1 MSEIE
6 TPDENQDERQQNET
20 DRVDPEAVDTQQNSE
35 VLSSQEAPSENQ
47 ISEQES
53 ADNELAKVISGETQ
67 MQEEMHFA
75 VVEGEPVTDVPK
87 DLYIPPD
94 ALEVFL
100 EAFEG
105 PLDLLLYL
113 IKRQNVDILNI
124 PIAHITEQYMEYVE
138 IMKAINLE
146 LAAEY
151 LVMAAMLA
159 EIKSR
164 VLLPR
169 PKLEEEEDDPRA
181 DLIRRLQE
189 YERFKKAA
197 QDIDTLPRMERDTQQ
212 VDIETPEL
220 HVNKPLPT
228 VEMKDLLHALKDVL
242 VRAEMFTHHHI
253 QKETLSIREKMGNV
267 LAILSADGFTPFVS
281 LFNVEEGRMGIVVTF
296 LAVMELTKESMVE
309 LVQSEPFAPIH
320 VRARMSDKVIDEVEV
335 TE

>member
-1 MSEIE
+1 MSEI
-6 TPDENQDERQQNET
+6 DS
-20 DRVDPEAVDTQQNSE
+20 VDSQPEEQTSATSDVTEESVQTQKADAQTKAPEQPGLLTGE
-35 VLSSQEAPSENQ
+35 VFS
-47 ISEQES
+47 
-53 ADNELAKVISGETQ
+53 
-67 MQEEMHFA
+67 QEEMHFA
-75 VVEGEPVTDVPK
+75 LVEGEPLTDVPK

-138 IMKAINLE
+138 IMKSINLE

-169 PKLEEEEDDPRA
+169 PKLDEEEDDPRA

-197 QDIDTLPRMERDTQQ
+197 QDIESLPRMERDIHQLE
-212 VDIETPEL
+212 VETPEL
-220 HVNKPLPT
+220 HIDKPLPT
-228 VEMKDLLHALKDVL
+228 VEMKDLLMALKDVL

-267 LAILSADGFTPFVS
+267 LAILSADGFTDFVS

-320 VRARMSDKVIDEVEV
+320 VRAKIQ
-335 TE
+335 

>member
-1 MSEIE
+1 MSNNSS
-6 TPDENQDERQQNET
+6 TPEGTFSLPDGAAQT
-20 DRVDPEAVDTQQNSE
+20 
-35 VLSSQEAPSENQ
+35 
-47 ISEQES
+47 
-53 ADNELAKVISGETQ
+53 
-67 MQEEMHFA
+67 QEEMHFA
-75 VVEGEPVTDVPK
+75 LIDGEPVTEVPK

-113 IKRQNVDILNI
+113 IKRQNLDILHI

-138 IMKAINLE
+138 LMKTVNLE

-169 PKLEEEEDDPRA
+169 PKLDEDEDDPRA

-197 QDIDTLPRMERDTQQ
+197 IDVDELPRLGRDIFQAE
-212 VDIETPEL
+212 VELPEL
-220 HVNKPLPT
+220 HINKPLPE
-228 VEMKDLLHALKDVL
+228 VDMREVLMALKDVL
-242 VRAEMFTHHHI
+242 VRAEMFSSHQI
-253 QKETLSIREKMGNV
+253 QREVLSTRERMSKV
-267 LAILSADGFTPFVS
+267 LAILSADNFTNFIS
-281 LFNVEEGRMGIVVTF
+281 LFNIEEGKAGVVVTF
-296 LAVMELTKESMVE
+296 LAIMELTKESLIE
-309 LVQSEPFAPIH
+309 LVQSDPYSPIH
-320 VRARMSDKVIDEVEV
+320 VRAKIN
-335 TE
+335 